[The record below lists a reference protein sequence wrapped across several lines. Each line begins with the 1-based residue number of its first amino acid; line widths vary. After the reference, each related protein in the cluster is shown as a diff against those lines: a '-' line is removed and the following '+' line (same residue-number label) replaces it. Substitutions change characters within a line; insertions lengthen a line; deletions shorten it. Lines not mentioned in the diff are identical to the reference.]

1 MFRHVVMFRWN
12 DGVTADQIVATSAA
26 LDALAD
32 EETKARLLPG
42 LADGSVAAAVATAGS
57 VV

>member
-32 EETKARLLPG
+32 G
-42 LADGSVAAAVATAGS
+42 LDGASDIFGV
-57 VV
+57 